1 MKKIIKI
8 LSICYLSVFVF
19 AFSLNTAFGQET
31 KDNNA
36 SKELSVKE
44 LLKKGVCDSTFLD
57 VSNVHIHVFY
67 NTGCGRCSMVTKGFK
82 NRNIDFVEY
91 NIKKSENKDIMFR
104 LVEKT
109 NKNKG
114 FSYPVVVID
123 DSVYYSIPDLGGF
136 ISDTG
141 KKYGKKE

>member
-8 LSICYLSVFVF
+8 LTICYLSVF
-19 AFSLNTAFGQET
+19 AFLLNTAFGQET

-44 LLKKGVCDSTFLD
+44 LLKKGVYDSTALD
-57 VSNVHIHVFY
+57 VSKTYVHVFY

-82 NRNIDFVEY
+82 NRNIDFIEY
-91 NIKKSENKDIMFR
+91 NIRNSENRNVMFR

-109 NKNKG
+109 NKSRG
-114 FSYPVVVID
+114 FSYPVVVVD
-123 DSVYYSIPDLGGF
+123 DSVYYSIPDLGKF

-141 KKYGKKE
+141 KKYGKKK